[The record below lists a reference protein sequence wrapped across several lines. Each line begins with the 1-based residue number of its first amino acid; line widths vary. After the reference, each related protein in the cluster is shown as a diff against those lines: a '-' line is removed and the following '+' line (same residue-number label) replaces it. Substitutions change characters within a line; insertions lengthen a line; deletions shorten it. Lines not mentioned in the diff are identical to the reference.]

1 MTPRRGQGLETKNP
15 ATPKYRRG
23 KIFQS
28 GPGAT
33 RTRDLLL
40 RRQALY
46 PTELRTLCGTGK
58 VDPQP
63 SFRNCWPRNA
73 KTPFRPPSTPGDSSQ
88 PRPPPAARGNTQN
101 GNQDHRDREDRCA
114 LGARSARGDL
124 PSTRTNAR
132 HMPSTLPN
140 PTAVAMCRRSRD
152 DDWSGRR
159 AASTRRWSTYFAG
172 VVPTSAVNTRAPGAP
187 RRSHTPSRPCLSAGL
202 ARSRTRGLRVA
213 HRRRAE
219 NYRFKAD
226 RGFAEP
232 GLLDRIPMAGEV
244 DRMLMAPTL
253 A

>member
-1 MTPRRGQGLETKNP
+1 
-15 ATPKYRRG
+15 
-23 KIFQS
+23 
-28 GPGAT
+28 
-33 RTRDLLL
+33 
-40 RRQALY
+40 
-46 PTELRTLCGTGK
+46 

-88 PRPPPAARGNTQN
+88 PRPPPAARENTQN

-187 RRSHTPSRPCLSAGL
+187 RRSHTPSRHIYPRGWLEVELVDCGWRIGAVPKTTVSMQTEALRNLGCLIASDGWRGGPDAHGAHAGVRSEAGL
-202 ARSRTRGLRVA
+202 FV
-213 HRRRAE
+213 RR
-219 NYRFKAD
+219 
-226 RGFAEP
+226 
-232 GLLDRIPMAGEV
+232 LCS
-244 DRMLMAPTL
+244 APSGSMT
-253 A
+253 

>member
-1 MTPRRGQGLETKNP
+1 VGPERWTLSPRFATAGP
-15 ATPKYRRG
+15 ATPRPH
-23 KIFQS
+23 FD
-28 GPGAT
+28 PPPPPAT
-33 RTRDLLL
+33 
-40 RRQALY
+40 Q
-46 PTELRTLCGTGK
+46 G
-58 VDPQP
+58 
-63 SFRNCWPRNA
+63 
-73 KTPFRPPSTPGDSSQ
+73 Q
-88 PRPPPAARGNTQN
+88 PRPPPAARENTQN

-187 RRSHTPSRPCLSAGL
+187 RRSHTPSRPYLSAGL

-219 NYRFKAD
+219 NYRFNAD

-232 GLLDRIPMAGEV
+232 GLLDRIRWLARWTGCSWRPRWREIRSRVVRKAPLLRTIRVHDVELGIAIAKAGK
-244 DRMLMAPTL
+244 DDL
-253 A
+253 ASIRRP